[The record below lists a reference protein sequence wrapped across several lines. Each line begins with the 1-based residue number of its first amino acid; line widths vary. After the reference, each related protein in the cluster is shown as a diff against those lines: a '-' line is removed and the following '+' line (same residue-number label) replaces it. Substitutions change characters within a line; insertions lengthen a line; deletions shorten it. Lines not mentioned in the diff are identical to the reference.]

1 MRTILFFCLSF
12 MVSTIQAQDVNC
24 QKIGFADTQYIAAN
38 MPEFKE
44 MEAELVSLGGHL
56 ANQLKSK
63 YMDYES
69 KLNTY
74 QKSSPSMSAD
84 IRKEKETELIRL
96 QESIQKFERDAE
108 LSYRKKQEQLM
119 SPIYLKIGKSI
130 DQVATEN
137 KYSIIINAD
146 LTAGQELILFS
157 ERKFD
162 ITGFVLKKMGI
173 SVKDRSE

>member
-12 MVSTIQAQDVNC
+12 TTAVVQAQDVNC
-24 QKIGFADTQYIAAN
+24 QKIGFADTQFIVAN

-44 MEAELVSLGGHL
+44 METELASLGGQL
-56 ANQLKSK
+56 ENQLKSK
-63 YMDYES
+63 YVDYEN

-74 QKSSPSMSAD
+74 QERAASMSPD
-84 IRKEKETELIRL
+84 IRKEQETELIRV
-96 QESIQKFERDAE
+96 QESIRKFQREAE

-130 DQVATEN
+130 DEVAAEN

-146 LTAGQELILFS
+146 LAAGQKLLLFAES
-157 ERKFD
+157 KFD
-162 ITGFVLKKMGI
+162 ITELVLKKMGI
-173 SVKDRSE
+173 SVKGSKP